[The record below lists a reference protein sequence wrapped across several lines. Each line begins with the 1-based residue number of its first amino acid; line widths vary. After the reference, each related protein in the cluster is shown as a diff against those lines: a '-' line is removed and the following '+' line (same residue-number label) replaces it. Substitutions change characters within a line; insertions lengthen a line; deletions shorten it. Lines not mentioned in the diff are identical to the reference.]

1 LRLYLSFRRP
11 YSTNLNLFY
20 SLHLPPPSTVF
31 YTVIGSRSNFSKLDL
46 RPFTCPSLS
55 RATYLSLLP
64 IVFCVHRR
72 QPLLHRTSTSGFLVA
87 TTSAWS
93 SHVEAFLAL
102 VGLTLSPPVLV
113 LLFCGFIYRFITILK
128 LFCNFFVFSCVSM
141 LKFSFVA
148 FESFLI
154 TVFFVVVLS
163 ILQVCCNNSLGCTI
177 YSAPSQTTSLGGQ
190 VSWLYQE
197 AIGRVIYFIHENVL
211 GFIVELPSRLMLFP
225 SPVFSYLPRIRIK
238 KKKNTCQLQTP

>member
-1 LRLYLSFRRP
+1 
-11 YSTNLNLFY
+11 
-20 SLHLPPPSTVF
+20 
-31 YTVIGSRSNFSKLDL
+31 
-46 RPFTCPSLS
+46 
-55 RATYLSLLP
+55 
-64 IVFCVHRR
+64 
-72 QPLLHRTSTSGFLVA
+72 LVA

-102 VGLTLSPPVLV
+102 FELTLSPLLV
-113 LLFCGFIYRFITILK
+113 LLFCRFIYRFITILK

-141 LKFSFVA
+141 KFSFVA

-154 TVFFVVVLS
+154 TVFFVVVAS

-211 GFIVELPSRLMLFP
+211 GFIVELPSQLMLFP
-225 SPVFSYLPRIRIK
+225 SPVFSYLPRIRTIKK